1 MDGLDRIWATWRR
14 EYVSGET
21 GEIARASEGK
31 CVLCAVLDL
40 RKSKP
45 ELLVHCGEQA
55 GVILNAY
62 PYNTGLVMVLP
73 YAHAANFGD
82 LDGDCRQELFDL
94 VSRSISAI
102 EKSYVPD
109 GINMGANLGQG
120 AGAGIPDHLHVHVLP
135 RWDGD
140 TNFMTTVSGT
150 RVLPESLEST
160 LERLRDA
167 FE

>member
-1 MDGLDRIWATWRR
+1 M
-14 EYVSGET
+14 
-21 GEIARASEGK
+21 
-31 CVLCAVLDL
+31 
-40 RKSKP
+40 
-45 ELLVHCGEQA
+45 
-55 GVILNAY
+55 ILNAY
-62 PYNTGLVMVLP
+62 PYNTGHVMVLP
-73 YAHAANFGD
+73 YAHVANFED
-82 LDGDCRQELFDL
+82 LDVDCRQELFDL

-102 EKSYVPD
+102 ERAYAPD

-135 RWDGD
+135 RWDSD

>member
-1 MDGLDRIWATWRR
+1 
-14 EYVSGET
+14 
-21 GEIARASEGK
+21 
-31 CVLCAVLDL
+31 
-40 RKSKP
+40 
-45 ELLVHCGEQA
+45 
-55 GVILNAY
+55 
-62 PYNTGLVMVLP
+62 
-73 YAHAANFGD
+73 
-82 LDGDCRQELFDL
+82 
-94 VSRSISAI
+94 
-102 EKSYVPD
+102 
-109 GINMGANLGQG
+109 MGANLGQG

>member
-1 MDGLDRIWATWRR
+1 MRCPRLTEEQTRTVG
-14 EYVSGET
+14 S
-21 GEIARASEGK
+21 
-31 CVLCAVLDL
+31 L
-40 RKSKP
+40 RGTSWGDP
-45 ELLVHCGEQA
+45 
-55 GVILNAY
+55 NAY
-62 PYNTGLVMVLP
+62 PYNTGHVMVLP